1 MLRTSWLSSKRTT
14 RSPMI
19 GKVNDTLESTW
30 IGTMYFKRKK
40 SMLLYVKESLIRFNH
55 AMPRRLQDQ
64 PLPHIKP
71 KYRQIVQYTKEED
84 SSTPLT
90 AAKKKIVQEVL
101 GVFLYYGRAIDS
113 TMLAALGSIA
123 TQQASPTENTMRKIH
138 QFLDY
143 IATHPDEIITFSASD
158 MVLAGNRDAS

>member
-1 MLRTSWLSSKRTT
+1 
-14 RSPMI
+14 
-19 GKVNDTLESTW
+19 
-30 IGTMYFKRKK
+30 
-40 SMLLYVKESLIRFNH
+40 
-55 AMPRRLQDQ
+55 MPRRLQDQ
-64 PLPHIKP
+64 PHPHIKP
-71 KYRQIVQYTKEED
+71 KYRQIVKYIEEENA
-84 SSTPLT
+84 SPPLT

-101 GVFLYYGRAIDS
+101 GVFLYYGHAIDS
-113 TMLAALGSIA
+113 TVITALGSIA